1 MRPGESARV
10 TPPDRSALAALCL
23 AVDAPSLDEA
33 RRWAEPLA
41 EHVGVL
47 KIGLE
52 LFTREGPAAVAW
64 ARGLGRD
71 VFLDLKLHDIP
82 ATVDRA
88 VAAAASLGVRFLT
101 LHASGGTA
109 MLERAARRANADAG
123 AGNEGLRLL
132 AVTVL
137 TSLDDRDLAAVGV
150 SRETGEHALAL
161 ARLAHAAGVKGFV
174 CSGAEVGDLRR
185 ALPDAFFVTP
195 GVRSAGPLAASDDQ
209 RRVVSAEQAVA
220 AGSDLVVVGRPLRD
234 AVDPA
239 AAARALRAEIVAGL
253 ARRAPAAVAG

>member
-1 MRPGESARV
+1 M
-10 TPPDRSALAALCL
+10 TPSDHGALAALCL

-109 MLERAARRANADAG
+109 MLERAARRANTD

-150 SRETGEHALAL
+150 SRGAGEHALAL
-161 ARLAHAAGVKGFV
+161 ARLAHAAGVTGFV
-174 CSGAEVGDLRR
+174 CSGAEVGELRR

-195 GVRSAGPLAASDDQ
+195 GVRPAGPLAASDDQ

-234 AVDPA
+234 ATDPA
-239 AAARALRAEIVAGL
+239 AAARALRAEITAGL
-253 ARRAPAAVAG
+253 ARRAR

>member
-1 MRPGESARV
+1 M
-10 TPPDRSALAALCL
+10 TPSDRSALAALCL

-123 AGNEGLRLL
+123 AGAGNEGLRLL

-150 SRETGEHALAL
+150 SRGAGEHALAL
-161 ARLAHAAGVKGFV
+161 ARLAHAAGVTGFV
-174 CSGAEVGDLRR
+174 CSGAEVGELRR

-195 GVRSAGPLAASDDQ
+195 GVRPAGPLAASDDQ

-234 AVDPA
+234 AADPA
-239 AAARALRAEIVAGL
+239 AAARALRAEITAGQ
-253 ARRAPAAVAG
+253 ARRAR